1 MSTSLESG
9 LEALVSEL
17 KSLRDFK
24 TFQEAF
30 TKDLEKKLD
39 HAEYWV
45 RKLREKCSILE
56 KKPVVMDGV
65 DEQWLWDNQATLTF
79 KRGLDGRRRLEIRS
93 RGRVLARESELR
105 AALEE
110 ASGRTRGRKAHQ
122 A

>member
-1 MSTSLESG
+1 MSTLESG
-9 LEALVSEL
+9 LESLVSEL
-17 KSLRDFK
+17 KSLREFK
-24 TFQEAF
+24 TSQEAF

-65 DEQWLWDNQATLTF
+65 DEAWLWENQATLTF

-93 RGRVLARESELR
+93 RGRVLAREPELR
-105 AALEE
+105 AAMEE